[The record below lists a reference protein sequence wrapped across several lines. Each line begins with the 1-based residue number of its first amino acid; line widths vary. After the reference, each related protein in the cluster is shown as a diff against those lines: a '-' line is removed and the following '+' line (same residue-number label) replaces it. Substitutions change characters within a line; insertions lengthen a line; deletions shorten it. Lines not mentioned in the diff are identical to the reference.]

1 MKYYACVAIRKG
13 RYIGTHTSRVARLSR
28 SPYPFYLCL
37 SFRLIPAPSGC
48 HLENTPVFANPL
60 LAGGPTSPKQQRRQP
75 HCNAEYGEYTEK
87 SCSRRKV
94 SVKRSVSRVLPYMW
108 RCTCKLVRFSFC
120 MCKHAIWSFH
130 KLALAGFPCDVSSQY
145 RATSF
150 HCLGYVD
157 CL

>member
-1 MKYYACVAIRKG
+1 MHGKP
-13 RYIGTHTSRVARLSR
+13 GTLVHTSSRVARLSR

-37 SFRLIPAPSGC
+37 SFLLIPAPSGC

-75 HCNAEYGEYTEK
+75 HCNTEYGEYTEK

-94 SVKRSVSRVLPYMW
+94 SVKRSVSRACATIHVAAEDTHAN
-108 RCTCKLVRFSFC
+108 RCDFPFVYVQTCHQIISRISTSRVSVRRR
-120 MCKHAIWSFH
+120 
-130 KLALAGFPCDVSSQY
+130 LTVQSQQD
-145 RATSF
+145 S